1 MTTNYL
7 METTSNE
14 TLAYS
19 AMMCAI
25 SARNSIKAARKM
37 SGDKLR
43 DELHHIKLSRRHIKM
58 CAQILTQRATA

>member
-1 MTTNYL
+1 MSTDYL
-7 METTSNE
+7 MATSTNE

-43 DELHHIKLSRRHIKM
+43 DELHHIKLSRAHVVK
-58 CAQILTQRATA
+58 CAQILTQRSV